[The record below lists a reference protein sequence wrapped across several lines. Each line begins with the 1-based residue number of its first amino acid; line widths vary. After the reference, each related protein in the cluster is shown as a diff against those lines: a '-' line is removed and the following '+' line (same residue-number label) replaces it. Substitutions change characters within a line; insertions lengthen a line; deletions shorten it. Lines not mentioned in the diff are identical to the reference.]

1 MTRPPRRLLP
11 LLRCHPRPDGGRSL
25 LRRVHRRP
33 LPTMGGGLSSQGRR
47 PPGGEMRHLHR
58 RLCRLL
64 RRTKL
69 RLLQS
74 LGATTRQPMPSH
86 PLRMTHGATASRP
99 LRVRSPTTSTQRRR
113 SNNTTTSS
121 CSRSSRIISSRHSS
135 SHSSRRPRCRHRRAS
150 TVRRMPPRRRP
161 PTHRPLHPH
170 SSRFRHSSTS
180 SSRTCSSRA
189 TRHRSKQ
196 PTSSLTSSRRC
207 SSRRRTRPTSSRLRT
222 STRLPGSRAVA
233 TAVRRPMYTSSRSS
247 RQQGT
252 AAATPPPPSL

>member
-1 MTRPPRRLLP
+1 
-11 LLRCHPRPDGGRSL
+11 
-25 LRRVHRRP
+25 
-33 LPTMGGGLSSQGRR
+33 
-47 PPGGEMRHLHR
+47 MRD
-58 RLCRLL
+58 

-170 SSRFRHSSTS
+170 SSRCASLALLSASLHPSP
-180 SSRTCSSRA
+180 SRA
-189 TRHRSKQ
+189 PPQHRVCIASWHPDIMENCIVGSFAGTHWRQKRAKSNACCHLVHRL
-196 PTSSLTSSRRC
+196 SSVL
-207 SSRRRTRPTSSRLRT
+207 
-222 STRLPGSRAVA
+222 
-233 TAVRRPMYTSSRSS
+233 
-247 RQQGT
+247 
-252 AAATPPPPSL
+252 